1 MNEQSLLKRIFAE
14 SHSLGPEI
22 AIGPGDDMALLR
34 PSAWAFDPSDAS
46 ASGGVLLGD
55 CASFDSVSR
64 NQTGHNIA
72 NLPFSFAA
80 TIN

>member
-1 MNEQSLLKRIFAE
+1 MARSELDKLPELGWDCEAGASLF
-14 SHSLGPEI
+14 
-22 AIGPGDDMALLR
+22 PG
-34 PSAWAFDPSDAS
+34 SC

-55 CASFDSVSR
+55 CASFGSASR